1 MTRISEQAW
10 GVCGIGLLVMLVAE
24 VLRTM
29 SLPLYLWGAI
39 WVIGWIAFAVGI
51 GLAVR
56 NPSGWVATGISIVF
70 TLLGL
75 YFAATGANGT
85 FIAMSSLAV
94 IAVAAEVT
102 FLVQV
107 ALGQVPGARPEPIA
121 HSLIFALAGV
131 GAILL
136 AGAFALLANGM
147 PLGFLSFG
155 FSLGLLASSV
165 GYGATTLLR
174 RPAPE
179 RSQG

>member
-1 MTRISEQAW
+1 MTRISQQAW
-10 GVCGIGLLVMLVAE
+10 GVCGVGLLVMLVAE

-39 WVIGWIAFAVGI
+39 WVVGWIALAVGV
-51 GLAVR
+51 GMAVR
-56 NPSGWVATGISIVF
+56 HRNGWVATVISIIF

-85 FIAMSSLAV
+85 FFAMSSIGVL
-94 IAVAAEVT
+94 AVAAEVT
-102 FLVQV
+102 LLVQV
-107 ALGQVPGARPEPIA
+107 ALGQAPGTRPEPIPA
-121 HSLIFALAGV
+121 SMTFALAGV

-155 FSLGLLASSV
+155 FSLGLIASSV
-165 GYGATTLLR
+165 GFGALTMLR

-179 RSQG
+179 SPPG